1 MTEKK
6 YCVYVHTN
14 KVNGKKYIGITCRN
28 PEVRWQNGQ
37 GYKRQ
42 PKFYA
47 AIQKYGWDGFAHEIL
62 FDGLTLQEANDKERE
77 MIELYDSMN
86 NGYNLTEGG
95 EGASGLH
102 HTKESR
108 VKMSQ
113 SRKGREMDEAWRK
126 KLGDS
131 HRGVPSKLRG
141 STLSDEHKHKIGEG
155 LKEYYKLHPEET
167 KDRKRHKFEGK
178 QVICDGKLFDDIKSC
193 AEFYSVDIYT
203 MCRWLSGNS
212 FVPEKFVQL
221 GLSYVGYDPNYT
233 SYKLNIEKVYYDGI
247 IYDSL
252 RQCVEKTG
260 HCMKTLRDW
269 IDGKTKSPIDIYLV
283 PVYKYKA
290 QPIKL

>member
-47 AIQKYGWDGFAHEIL
+47 AIQKYGWDGFTHEIV

-77 MIELYDSMN
+77 MIELYDSMS

-108 VKMSQ
+108 AKMSQ

-155 LKEYYKLHPEET
+155 LKEYYKSHPEET

-260 HCMKTLRDW
+260 HCMKTLKDW
-269 IDGKTKSPIDIYLV
+269 IDGNTKSPIDIYLV